1 MFPSLLAGF
10 DPADLPPLMRGLWA
24 DMHQPGIVWQ
34 LATLALCVLLAVL
47 AERWVVAKVRALSGK
62 AAPHDDA
69 PAAGDAGAAP
79 AADAGAAPAAPR
91 PTSRAGR
98 AARAARGALGRVLL
112 PGFAACLVLL
122 ARPALAPWHG
132 THLLQLAAVLLA
144 ALALVRGIVHAVSRM
159 APTPALAAFERVLV
173 ALVWV
178 FVALHVTGLA
188 DQLAA
193 FADGI
198 TLPVGKERVSLLTI
212 VSASFWVL
220 ATLLGALW
228 IGSLL
233 ERRLLAVE
241 AGDMAVRV
249 VLSRVMRAVL
259 LLVAVMV
266 GLSLVGLDLTA
277 LSVFGG
283 ALGVGIGL
291 SLQRV
296 ASSYVSGFVV
306 LLERRVRIGDF
317 VTVDKYHGQVSE
329 IRTRFTVIRSIEG
342 WSLIVPNEM
351 LMTNP
356 VQNFSQQPSA
366 RLRCR
371 VGVSYGTDLEV
382 LLPRLEAVVAAH
394 PRVVAEPPPVGML
407 ASFGADG
414 LEIEVA
420 CSISQGEIGRSQVQS
435 ELNRAILGALRADG
449 IEIPFPQREVRV
461 LSGAPAGY
469 TGKLP

>member
-1 MFPSLLAGF
+1 MFPLLARF
-10 DPADLPPLMRGLWA
+10 DPELLPPLMRGLWA
-24 DMHQPGIVWQ
+24 DLQHLAVFWQ
-34 LATLALCVLLAVL
+34 VAALAVCLLLAVL
-47 AERWVVAKVRALSGK
+47 AERWVVTRVREAAQKSAASGG
-62 AAPHDDA
+62 DE
-69 PAAGDAGAAP
+69 PAAAEGEAAAAGR
-79 AADAGAAPAAPR
+79 DH
-91 PTSRAGR
+91 RAGR
-98 AARAARGALGRVLL
+98 AAQAARGALGRILL
-112 PGFAACLVLL
+112 PGFAAVLVLL
-122 ARPALAPWHG
+122 VRPVIGIWHG
-132 THLLQLAAVLLA
+132 THLLQLAAVLLT
-144 ALALVRGIVHAVSRM
+144 ALALVRGIVHAVSRL
-159 APTPALAAFERVLV
+159 APTPALAAFERMLV

-178 FVALHVTGLA
+178 FVALHVTGLGE
-188 DQLAA
+188 QLAA
-193 FADGI
+193 FADSI

-220 ATLLGALW
+220 VTLLGALW
-228 IGSLL
+228 FGSLL

-249 VLSRVMRAVL
+249 VLARVMRAVL
-259 LLVAVMV
+259 LLLAVMV

-291 SLQRV
+291 GLQRV

-329 IRTRFTVIRSIEG
+329 IRTRFTVIRSPEG

-371 VGVSYGTDLEV
+371 VSVGYGTDLEA

-394 PRVVAEPPPVGML
+394 PRVVADPPPVGML
-407 ASFGADG
+407 SAFGADG
-414 LEIEVA
+414 LELEVA

-435 ELNRAILGALRADG
+435 ELNRAIFAALRADG
-449 IEIPFPQREVRV
+449 IEIPFPQREVRM
-461 LSGAPAGY
+461 LPGLPAGY
-469 TGKLP
+469 TVKSP

>member
-1 MFPSLLAGF
+1 MPAPLANRFAHFTVDTHLDDWVHWAYGAGIDERLIGFLRFKPELLFDF
-10 DPADLPPLMRGLWA
+10 DPAKGLAGEMAFPSPRSWEFA
-24 DMHQPGIVWQ
+24 H
-34 LATLALCVLLAVL
+34 
-47 AERWVVAKVRALSGK
+47 RALQKFGE
-62 AAPHDDA
+62 
-69 PAAGDAGAAP
+69 
-79 AADAGAAPAAPR
+79 R
-91 PTSRAGR
+91 PE
-98 AARAARGALGRVLL
+98 LL
-112 PGFAACLVLL
+112 P
-122 ARPALAPWHG
+122 
-132 THLLQLAAVLLA
+132 Q
-144 ALALVRGIVHAVSRM
+144 
-159 APTPALAAFERVLV
+159 ALAAFERGLV

-178 FVALHVTGLA
+178 FVVLHVTGLGG
-188 DQLAA
+188 QLAA
-193 FADGI
+193 FADGVN
-198 TLPVGKERVSLLTI
+198 LPVGKERVSLLTV
-212 VSASFWVL
+212 VSAGFWVL

-249 VLSRVMRAVL
+249 VLARVMRALL

-291 SLQRV
+291 GLQRV

-371 VGVSYGTDLEV
+371 VGVAYGTDLEA

-394 PRVVAEPPPVGML
+394 PRVVTEPPPVGML
-407 ASFGADG
+407 AAFGADG
-414 LEIEVA
+414 LEVEVA

-435 ELNRAILGALRADG
+435 ELNRAILAALRADD

-461 LSGAPAGY
+461 LGGAPTGY

>member
-1 MFPSLLAGF
+1 MFPSFFSGF
-10 DPADLPPLMRGLWA
+10 DPGDLPPLMRGLWA
-24 DMHQPGIVWQ
+24 DLQHPGIVWQ
-34 LATLALCVLLAVL
+34 LATLALCLALAVL
-47 AERWVVAKVRALSGK
+47 AERWVVAKARELSGK
-62 AAPHDDA
+62 SPSRS
-69 PAAGDAGAAP
+69 GEP
-79 AADAGAAPAAPR
+79 AADDADVAAAGSDATAAGPDA
-91 PTSRAGR
+91 TSRAGR
-98 AARAARGALGRVLL
+98 AARAARGALGRILL

-122 ARPALAPWHG
+122 ARPALAVWQG

-159 APTPALAAFERVLV
+159 APTPALAAFERGLV

-178 FVALHVTGLA
+178 FVVLHVTGLGG
-188 DQLAA
+188 QLAA
-193 FADGI
+193 FADGVS
-198 TLPVGKERVSLLTI
+198 LPVGKERVSLLTI
-212 VSASFWVL
+212 VSAGFWVL

-249 VLSRVMRAVL
+249 VLARVMRALL

-291 SLQRV
+291 GLQRV

-371 VGVSYGTDLEV
+371 VGVAYGTDLEA

-394 PRVVAEPPPVGML
+394 PRVVTEPPPVGML
-407 ASFGADG
+407 AAFGADG
-414 LEIEVA
+414 LEVEVA

-435 ELNRAILGALRADG
+435 ELNRAILAALRADD
-449 IEIPFPQREVRV
+449 IEIPYPQREVRV
-461 LSGAPAGY
+461 LGGAPTGY